1 MDQAAHCPHMTSEVC
16 SVCQDLAYAIVLLKE
31 AQGLLKAHWGPGG
44 VIRRV
49 DAFLLKHPSS

>member
-1 MDQAAHCPHMTSEVC
+1 
-16 SVCQDLAYAIVLLKE
+16 VCQDLAYAIVLLKE

-49 DAFLLKHPSS
+49 DAFLLKHPI